1 MKSLAAHW
9 DAGPH
14 APQSVA
20 ARDLCR
26 GVSRLLLAYGF
37 APLSEV
43 TLASGRRADVMGL
56 SDRAEIWIVEIKSC
70 LDDFRVD
77 QKWPEYRAFCD
88 RFFFAVSP
96 TFPRE
101 VLPADTGLIVAD
113 RYGGEIVR
121 SAPEHRLVGARRR
134 ALTLRLARTA
144 AFRLNGAL
152 DPECVTEAQ
161 PRG

>member
-37 APLSEV
+37 APLAEV
-43 TLASGRRADVMGL
+43 TLASGRRADVIGL
-56 SDRAEIWIVEIKSC
+56 SDRAEIWIVEIKSS
-70 LDDFRVD
+70 LEDFRVD
-77 QKWPEYRAFCD
+77 QKWPEYRAFCV
-88 RFFFAVSP
+88 RFFFAVAP

-101 VLPADTGLIVAD
+101 VLPADTGLMVAD

-121 SAPEHRLVGARRR
+121 AAPEHRLAGARRR
-134 ALTLRLARTA
+134 VLTLRLARTA
-144 AFRLNGAL
+144 ALRLQGAL
-152 DPECVTEAQ
+152 DPERIAHAL
-161 PRG
+161 PDG